1 LHQVSAQAQ
10 PNQSN
15 QSNETASNESASNL
29 TNLTTDQSKT
39 ILSVSLPI
47 FNATD
52 MNNQTN
58 ETVDAGAK
66 VNATLRGTV
75 DILFNFTDIDMST
88 GMDMSTDETTEP
100 FVSEAGMQRLADL
113 VSVLRPGNVAD
124 RELAR
129 EIGVARLLRLI
140 VLLEGRQIADL
151 DLNPAQKQSLRR
163 LVRLVRVLL
172 KDF

>member
-1 LHQVSAQAQ
+1 MSAQAQ
-10 PNQSN
+10 ANQSN
-15 QSNETASNESASNL
+15 QSNETAFNESASNL

-58 ETVDAGAK
+58 ETVDAGM
-66 VNATLRGTV
+66 NANVTLRNTV
-75 DILFNFTDIDMST
+75 EILFNFTD
-88 GMDMSTDETTEP
+88 MDMSTDITTEP
-100 FVSEAGMQRLADL
+100 FVSEEGMQRLADL

-140 VLLEGRQIADL
+140 VQLEGRQIADL
-151 DLNPAQKQSLRR
+151 DLKPAQRQGLRR

>member
-1 LHQVSAQAQ
+1 
-10 PNQSN
+10 
-15 QSNETASNESASNL
+15 
-29 TNLTTDQSKT
+29 
-39 ILSVSLPI
+39 
-47 FNATD
+47 

-58 ETVDAGAK
+58 ETVDAGM
-66 VNATLRGTV
+66 NANVTLRNTV
-75 DILFNFTDIDMST
+75 EILFNFTD
-88 GMDMSTDETTEP
+88 MDMSTDITTEP
-100 FVSEAGMQRLADL
+100 FVSEEGMQRLADL

-151 DLNPAQKQSLRR
+151 DLKPAQRQGLRR